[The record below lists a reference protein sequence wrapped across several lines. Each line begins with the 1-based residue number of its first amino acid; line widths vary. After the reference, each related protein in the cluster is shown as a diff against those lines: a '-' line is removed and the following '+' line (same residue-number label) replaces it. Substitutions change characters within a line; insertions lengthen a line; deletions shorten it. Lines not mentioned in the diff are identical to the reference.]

1 MPWCLRL
8 QICTEIFD
16 EAESVPCVY
25 ISSKSQHLEN
35 RKTDLRFRVIL
46 CCKIALEI
54 FVQFESVPCI
64 YILQIAK
71 SSNSQSCDSVVPV
84 PETSERWVLDPM
96 NNPWVDL
103 CHQFRTTC
111 CFGCV
116 WMCLD
121 VKIHVCVHMSM
132 YLHILELSRHCV
144 GSAFLCNGCIT
155 LTCGWQ
161 M

>member
-8 QICTEIFD
+8 QICVEIFVQ
-16 EAESVPCVY
+16 AESVPCVY
-25 ISSKSQHLEN
+25 ISSKSQHLKIAKL
-35 RKTDLRFRVIL
+35 RKRFRGIL
-46 CCKIALEI
+46 RCKLALEI

-71 SSNSQSCDSVVPV
+71 SSNLQSCDSVVPV

-111 CFGCV
+111 YFECV
-116 WMCLD
+116 WMCTTMREPRSISDGFSGWVRHPL
-121 VKIHVCVHMSM
+121 VSK
-132 YLHILELSRHCV
+132 ELFVRP
-144 GSAFLCNGCIT
+144 AL
-155 LTCGWQ
+155 Q
-161 M
+161 MCF